1 MIVKILTK
9 RREALLSFYGKL
21 YQKGKN
27 HPCLLGKT
35 QHKIKLQSGPGKRK
49 DRKDRKDRKRPESK
63 KDKQQK

>member
-49 DRKDRKDRKRPESK
+49 DRKDRKRPESK